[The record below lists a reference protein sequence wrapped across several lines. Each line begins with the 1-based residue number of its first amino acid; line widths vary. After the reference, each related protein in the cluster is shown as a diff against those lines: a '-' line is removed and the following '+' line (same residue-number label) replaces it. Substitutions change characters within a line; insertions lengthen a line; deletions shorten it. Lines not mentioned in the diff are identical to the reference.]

1 MENRQPLHQAGKR
14 SLKPIRREP
23 LEIEAEC
30 LEKRRESQKEEH
42 YNGPPSPSNPCHIG
56 NLRIQENPLTAGAD
70 SLCQFP

>member
-42 YNGPPSPSNPCHIG
+42 YNGPALAVQPVPYRESSNSG
-56 NLRIQENPLTAGAD
+56 K
-70 SLCQFP
+70 SLDRGC